1 MHWFAVLGI
10 IVILIVLILLIWVMA
25 AYNGLVNRR
34 NKVGNQWSQVD
45 VQLKRRFDLIPNL
58 VETVKGY
65 AAHEKA
71 TFEQVTEARSHYLS
85 ARSPADKMNANAE
98 MSGIL
103 GRLFAVAESYPE
115 LKANTGFLD
124 LQKQLGE
131 TENKISFAR
140 QFYNDTVMDYNN
152 AVQMF
157 PSNIIAGMFHFRQAE
172 FFQTAE
178 NEKAAP
184 KVQF

>member
-1 MHWFAVLGI
+1 MWLWI
-10 IVILIVLILLIWVMA
+10 IPILIVILILWVA
-25 AYNGLVNRR
+25 ASYNGLIGKR
-34 NKVGNQWSQVD
+34 NKVNNQWGQVD

-65 AAHEKA
+65 ATHEKS
-71 TFEQVTEARSHYLS
+71 TFEAVTQARTQYVN
-85 ARSPADKMNANAE
+85 AQTPADKMNANGE
-98 MSGIL
+98 ISGLI

-115 LKANTGFLD
+115 LKANTNFLS
-124 LQKQLGE
+124 LQNELSE

-157 PSNIIAGMFHFRQAE
+157 PSNIFAGAFGFKTAD
-172 FFQTAE
+172 FFKT
-178 NEKAAP
+178 NDSEKAVP
-184 KVQF
+184 QVKF